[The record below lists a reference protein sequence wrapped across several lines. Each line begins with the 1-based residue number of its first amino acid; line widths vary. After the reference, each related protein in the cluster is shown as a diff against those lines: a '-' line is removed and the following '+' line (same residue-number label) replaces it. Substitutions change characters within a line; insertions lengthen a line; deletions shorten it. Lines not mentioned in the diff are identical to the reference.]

1 MEQYKI
7 DKRFL
12 IFLYFI
18 IFYLLFLISGCKTPL
33 KEPVFFLDDL
43 ALIYEDMIDVSLEV
57 TSYSKEKKELFVS
70 LSVRNKL
77 SVNIAVYK
85 GFINFFSMYDDN
97 NAILWNWWIK
107 IFNEKGEEAK
117 YLAIM
122 ASLDLENLMLGDCL
136 VINSGETITVDF
148 PNIYY
153 NYDLDNFE
161 YENLNFSYFGPLGKS
176 NNIVT
181 ISEDM

>member
-33 KEPVFFLDDL
+33 KEPVFFLDRL
-43 ALIYEDMIDVSLEV
+43 AIPFSDAFDVSLEV

-161 YENLNFSYFGPLGKS
+161 YEELSFIYYGPL
-176 NNIVT
+176 NPQ
-181 ISEDM
+181 M